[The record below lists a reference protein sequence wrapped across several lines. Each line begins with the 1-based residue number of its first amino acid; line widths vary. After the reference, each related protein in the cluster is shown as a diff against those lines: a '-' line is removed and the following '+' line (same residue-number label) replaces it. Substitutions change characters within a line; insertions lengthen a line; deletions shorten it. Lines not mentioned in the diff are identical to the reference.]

1 MNELNN
7 AYIITPNSLLASCV
21 PDANRSPQI
30 QKSKIEKI
38 KKSQNRKIE
47 TKQKSE
53 PKKS

>member
-30 QKSKIEKI
+30 QKSKIGKI
-38 KKSQNRKIE
+38 KNRKIE
-47 TKQKSE
+47 KKQKSE
-53 PKKS
+53 L